1 MADNTPLTIESTALY
16 AIETALGRAMT
27 QAKNDLNANESIRIM
42 RATEALRVVGP
53 VCVGHTL
60 TEAEDKF
67 ARELLLDLVGRNS
80 NHKSPAVLMP
90 FVLFVRTCAQTTFQ

>member
-1 MADNTPLTIESTALY
+1 MLTGGGAHGQGDEAQGRRQKAQRNLRPNRGRNIMADNTPLTIESTALY

-60 TEAEDKF
+60 TEGGDKF
-67 ARELLLDLVGRNS
+67 V
-80 NHKSPAVLMP
+80 
-90 FVLFVRTCAQTTFQ
+90 

>member
-1 MADNTPLTIESTALY
+1 MADNTPSTVDNAALY

-27 QAKNDLNANESIRIM
+27 QAQNDLDAGESIRVM
-42 RATEALRVVGP
+42 RAIEALRVVGP

-80 NHKSPAVLMP
+80 DHKSPAVLMP
-90 FVLFVRTCAQTTFQ
+90 FVLFIRTCARTSFA